1 MKLERLGGATF
12 DAPFPVHRDLA
23 GALLAGHVTAA
34 QERDPTIAHV
44 LATFA
49 GYSYS
54 DSETVAMVMSRLGL
68 DGHVCVRISQTVD
81 AMLVFSTAYL
91 VQSRCG
97 RVVILSYR
105 GTEPMNIG
113 NWLGDSDVGPTAI
126 RHGAESLTVHSG
138 FYRNMRAT
146 RWAVMDQLNLALA
159 GRSLLNP
166 DERVPHSMEALYV
179 TGHSL
184 GGAMAALFLLSV
196 ASDPAHRAVADRL
209 RAVYT
214 FGQPLAIGELSAAA
228 RHVAPR
234 LFRHALARD
243 IVPRLPIQKSGR
255 LVHFGREYLYEKE
268 NWRET
273 RTPLAQLKGTREVSR
288 SVIAYLGVARRPSPR
303 YTLANHGPHCYM
315 DALAPR
321 GTITELGDHV

>member
-1 MKLERLGGATF
+1 MKLERLAGPSI

-23 GALLAGHVTAA
+23 GVLLAGHATADS
-34 QERDPTIAHV
+34 ERDPTIAHV

-49 GYSYS
+49 GYAYS
-54 DSETVAMVMSRLGL
+54 DIETVAMVMSRLGL

-97 RVVILSYR
+97 RVVILGYR
-105 GTEPMNIG
+105 GTEPTNIG
-113 NWLGDSDVGPTAI
+113 NWLGDSDVGPSAI
-126 RHGAESLTVHSG
+126 THGTERLTVHSG

-146 RWAVMDQLNLALA
+146 RRAVMDELNLALA

-166 DERVPHSMEALYV
+166 DERVPHALKALYV

-196 ASDPAHRAVADRL
+196 ANDPEHRAVAERL
-209 RAVYT
+209 RAAYT
-214 FGQPLAIGELSAAA
+214 FGQPLAVGELSAAA

-234 LFRHALARD
+234 LFRHALAHD
-243 IVPRLPIQKSGR
+243 IVPYLPVQKWGR
-255 LVHFGREYLYEKE
+255 LVHFGREYFARKE
-268 NWRET
+268 TGERHK
-273 RTPLAQLKGTREVSR
+273 RR
-288 SVIAYLGVARRPSPR
+288 SPS
-303 YTLANHGPHCYM
+303 
-315 DALAPR
+315 
-321 GTITELGDHV
+321 